1 MLLTSCVSFWKKGIP
16 QIYWQQVWISFS
28 TNSAFWDKGIVFEIE
43 NFDSELLD
51 IPEQF
56 YSRMNECKTRESAW
70 MYTEN
75 AQPATR

>member
-1 MLLTSCVSFWKKGIP
+1 MLLTSCDSFWKKSIP

-56 YSRMNECKTRESAW
+56 YSRMNECKARESAW

>member
-1 MLLTSCVSFWKKGIP
+1 MLLTSCVSFWKKASP
-16 QIYWQQVWISFS
+16 KSTDSRLWISFS

-56 YSRMNECKTRESAW
+56 YSRMNECKARESAW

>member
-1 MLLTSCVSFWKKGIP
+1 MCKFLEKSIP

-56 YSRMNECKTRESAW
+56 YSRMNECKARESAW